1 MERTMRMGVL
11 LVALLG
17 CAQEEVKDT
26 EAPPVE
32 NNTDTEP
39 IVCEGTAPVLTEL
52 TVGDYGELYD
62 FEDGPAPA
70 LLVAATAT
78 DEDGDLHEMA
88 ITWWFDDVI
97 DGAVDTSV
105 AGNEQGYIRMEEQ
118 DCATAEATYG
128 VIFEVDGNRFDYE
141 TEYEFAAEA
150 YDAAGLVTG
159 QLVASGVTPAAAGR

>member
-1 MERTMRMGVL
+1 MRMVML
-11 LVALLG
+11 MLALAG
-17 CAQEEVKDT
+17 CAEEAEKDT
-26 EAPPVE
+26 EAPPIE
-32 NNTDTEP
+32 NDIELEP
-39 IVCEGTAPVLTEL
+39 LVCEGTAPELTEL

-78 DEDGDLHEMA
+78 DSDGDLHEMA

-97 DGAVDTSV
+97 DGAVDTSA
-105 AGNEQGYIRMEEQ
+105 AGEEQGYIRMEEQ

-128 VIFEVDGNRFDYE
+128 VVFEVDGNRFDYE
-141 TEYEFAAEA
+141 TAYEFAVIA
-150 YDAAGLVTG
+150 YDAAGLATG